1 MNLTLYD
8 IYIIFYIFYMY
19 ISHIY
24 YLQIFFHS
32 LLHTD
37 KRMYF
42 FTLMTTLIIMFDTMF
57 LLKDVTDV
65 NNTVYIVTNAA

>member
-1 MNLTLYD
+1 MNLISYD

-37 KRMYF
+37 ERVYF
-42 FTLMTTLIIMFDTMF
+42 FTLMTTLT
-57 LLKDVTDV
+57 
-65 NNTVYIVTNAA
+65 TNYVRYNVLERR